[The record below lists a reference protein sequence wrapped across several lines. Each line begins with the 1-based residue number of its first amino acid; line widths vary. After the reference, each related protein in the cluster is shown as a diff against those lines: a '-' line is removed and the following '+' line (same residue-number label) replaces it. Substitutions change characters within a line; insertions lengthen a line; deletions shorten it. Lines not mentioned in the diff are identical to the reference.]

1 MDLRVV
7 FFVIL
12 KIKCPTNDKKRINGK
27 CMLIWVSR
35 RETGK
40 VSFQRFLANIRFNE
54 THTVQRNTYF
64 PPPIAFSMKMEH
76 KASPYAK
83 IFASRKMKKDMSLT
97 PRN

>member
-1 MDLRVV
+1 MHVDLGVKARNRKG
-7 FFVIL
+7 IL
-12 KIKCPTNDKKRINGK
+12 SEI
-27 CMLIWVSR
+27 SR
-35 RETGK
+35 
-40 VSFQRFLANIRFNE
+40 QY
-54 THTVQRNTYF
+54 TVQRNTYF